1 MTDLILQIG
10 ASKLA
15 ISVVLAVGILALTWR
30 LGQPTVAHRL
40 WLLLLGALLVP
51 PLVSIP
57 VLPSEAAS
65 PASVTVVG
73 FLEAESTVSAGS
85 TPLDWLKAYG
95 PSGLIWL
102 WFLGTASVL
111 GWTLVRAL
119 RFHGSLVRASAGAP
133 VSVQRMARRISG
145 KLGLKAV
152 PAIHTTEAQ
161 LSPMVWWA
169 GGKVRVLLPSTL
181 IAEMDAA
188 ELRCVLVHEL
198 AHIRRRDHLVRWLE
212 WLACTAF
219 WWNPVAWWA
228 RRKLRAAEELCCDA
242 LALASSDVSPRAYAR
257 SLLRAIDLVSD
268 RPSATAPAFAS
279 TAHGRERVNSL
290 EQRFRMIVSNTPSPS
305 LPTRLRTVFRFGAVG
320 LLAAGLI
327 YCSDQGTPV
336 EPKAAASTSTTDLI
350 VSATDVDGDGNP
362 DLYVGDRDFF
372 VGDAALTDERSGGD
386 VGPRFEDL
394 LDTLFH
400 EARLPSEAFESV
412 RPVVVSD
419 IATQLLPLKG
429 QQEYR
434 RYAGLFG
441 PDGEETSPM
450 MVTVDLQGL
459 RGALAKSTRPD
470 ASSNIIR
477 DYVSVHRLEGLGTI
491 MIKGSAIDCFGIG
504 RDERYARLDGDDLR
518 CRFWDGVIS
527 VDGEQV
533 TPPAASP
540 EIPSG
545 SGDKRQ

>member
-15 ISVVLAVGILALTWR
+15 ISVVLAVGILALTR
-30 LGQPTVAHRL
+30 RVGRPALSHAL

-51 PLVSIP
+51 PVVSIP
-57 VLPSEAAS
+57 LFPPQAS
-65 PASVTVVG
+65 PPAVVPVAG
-73 FLEAESTVSAGS
+73 FLEAGPKVPANSTL
-85 TPLDWLKAYG
+85 LDWLKAYG

-102 WFLGTASVL
+102 WFLGTASIL

-119 RFHGSLVRASAGAP
+119 RFHGSLVRASAAAP

-152 PAIHTTEAQ
+152 PAIHATYTQ

-169 GGKVRVLLPSTL
+169 GGKVRVLLPFTL

-188 ELRCVLVHEL
+188 ELRCVLAHEL

-242 LALASSDVSPRAYAR
+242 LALASSHVSPRAYAR

-279 TAHGRERVNSL
+279 TAHGRERLHSL
-290 EQRFRMIVSNTPSPS
+290 EQRFKMIVSDTPSPS

-327 YCSDQGTPV
+327 YCSDQEIPV
-336 EPKAAASTSTTDLI
+336 EPETASSMSAANLTAS
-350 VSATDVDGDGNP
+350 VADVDGDGAA
-362 DLYVGDRDFF
+362 DLLVRAHAFLNDGTGRF
-372 VGDAALTDERSGGD
+372 VSRTGEMPEQDLEAGVQLYADTLVFSGGWP
-386 VGPRFEDL
+386 GPVASL
-394 LDTLFH
+394 ALDD
-400 EARLPSEAFESV
+400 
-412 RPVVVSD
+412 VVSPGLASRITPLLGESETDLVMFSDQNEMGERYIATVD
-419 IATQLLPLKG
+419 IAGLREQLG
-429 QQEYR
+429 
-434 RYAGLFG
+434 G
-441 PDGEETSPM
+441 
-450 MVTVDLQGL
+450 DLQGTAPPLDAL
-459 RGALAKSTRPD
+459 RGFVQVESSST
-470 ASSNIIR
+470 
-477 DYVSVHRLEGLGTI
+477 
-491 MIKGSAIDCFGIG
+491 
-504 RDERYARLDGDDLR
+504 LDGLR
-518 CRFWDGVIS
+518 CRGNMFFFAD
-527 VDGEQV
+527 VDG
-533 TPPAASP
+533 T
-540 EIPSG
+540 G
-545 SGDKRQ
+545 SGALTLEGSCERVGEDTDGTVTSSRVGRKR

>member
-10 ASKLA
+10 ASKLV
-15 ISVVLAVGILALTWR
+15 ISVVLAVGILALTWCFGR
-30 LGQPTVAHRL
+30 PAVAHRL

-57 VLPSEAAS
+57 VLPPEAAS

-73 FLEAESTVSAGS
+73 FLEAEPAVSAGS
-85 TPLDWLKAYG
+85 TSLGWLKAYG

-119 RFHGSLVRASAGAP
+119 RFHGSLVRASVAAP
-133 VSVQRMARRISG
+133 ISVQRMARRISG
-145 KLGLKAV
+145 KLSLKAV

-181 IAEMDAA
+181 VAEMDAG

-242 LALASSDVSPRAYAR
+242 LALASSQISPRAYAR

-268 RPSATAPAFAS
+268 HRSATAPAFAS

-290 EQRFRMIVSNTPSPS
+290 EQRFRMIVADTPSPS
-305 LPTRLRTVFRFGAVG
+305 LPVRLRLAIRCGALCLLAVG
-320 LLAAGLI
+320 LVYCTDGTTAAFPDASMTPADLQGGLTHDLRAESDRRPLAAALNSHI
-327 YCSDQGTPV
+327 DSL
-336 EPKAAASTSTTDLI
+336 AAAGQLT
-350 VSATDVDGDGNP
+350 
-362 DLYVGDRDFF
+362 R
-372 VGDAALTDERSGGD
+372 DAADSFNEVFVPRLADLGASINLDADVPQEFDIRIRISGGD
-386 VGPRFEDL
+386 HDRRFEAAAGNL
-394 LDTLFH
+394 IGLQKAIALANGLDPQEMFVSEGAALGGRVVRVRGLMMETRQHMGEPDECFVELH
-400 EARLPSEAFESV
+400 EAAGVSRVSCETWREVSIPEFEA
-412 RPVVVSD
+412 
-419 IATQLLPLKG
+419 
-429 QQEYR
+429 
-434 RYAGLFG
+434 
-441 PDGEETSPM
+441 
-450 MVTVDLQGL
+450 
-459 RGALAKSTRPD
+459 
-470 ASSNIIR
+470 
-477 DYVSVHRLEGLGTI
+477 HR
-491 MIKGSAIDCFGIG
+491 S
-504 RDERYARLDGDDLR
+504 R
-518 CRFWDGVIS
+518 
-527 VDGEQV
+527 
-533 TPPAASP
+533 
-540 EIPSG
+540 
-545 SGDKRQ
+545 

>member
-1 MTDLILQIG
+1 MTDLILQVG

-15 ISVVLAVGILALTWR
+15 ISAVLAVGILVLTRRVGRPAL
-30 LGQPTVAHRL
+30 AHAL

-57 VLPSEAAS
+57 LFPPQAS
-65 PASVTVVG
+65 PPAVVPVAG
-73 FLEAESTVSAGS
+73 FLEVEPTVPASSILLG
-85 TPLDWLKAYG
+85 WLKAYG

-119 RFHGSLVRASAGAP
+119 RFHGSLVRASAAAP

-145 KLGLKAV
+145 KLGLKTV
-152 PAIHTTEAQ
+152 PAIHTTDAQ

-242 LALASSDVSPRAYAR
+242 LALASSQVSPRAYAR

-268 RPSATAPAFAS
+268 RPAATAPAFAS

-290 EQRFRMIVSNTPSPS
+290 EQRFRMIVADTPSPS
-305 LPTRLRTVFRFGAVG
+305 LSARLRLAIRCGALCLLAVG
-320 LLAAGLI
+320 LVYCTDGTTAA
-327 YCSDQGTPV
+327 
-336 EPKAAASTSTTDLI
+336 
-350 VSATDVDGDGNP
+350 
-362 DLYVGDRDFF
+362 F
-372 VGDAALTDERSGGD
+372 
-386 VGPRFEDL
+386 
-394 LDTLFH
+394 
-400 EARLPSEAFESV
+400 
-412 RPVVVSD
+412 
-419 IATQLLPLKG
+419 
-429 QQEYR
+429 
-434 RYAGLFG
+434 
-441 PDGEETSPM
+441 
-450 MVTVDLQGL
+450 
-459 RGALAKSTRPD
+459 PD
-470 ASSNIIR
+470 ASMTPADPRGGFTHDSRAESGRRPLAAELNSHIDSLAAAGQLTRDAAESFNEVFVPRLADLGASINLDENVPQEFDIWIR
-477 DYVSVHRLEGLGTI
+477 IS
-491 MIKGSAIDCFGIG
+491 G
-504 RDERYARLDGDDLR
+504 RDHDRRAEAAMGNLIGLQKALALANGLDPQEMFVSEEAALGGRTIYVRGLTMGAHLHMGGPDE
-518 CRFWDGVIS
+518 CS
-527 VDGEQV
+527 VELHDRADVSRVSCETWSEV
-533 TPPAASP
+533 SIP
-540 EIPSG
+540 EFEAHRS
-545 SGDKRQ
+545 R

>member
-1 MTDLILQIG
+1 MTDLILQVG

-15 ISVVLAVGILALTWR
+15 ISAVLAVGILVLTRRVGRPAL
-30 LGQPTVAHRL
+30 AHAL

-57 VLPSEAAS
+57 LFPPQAS
-65 PASVTVVG
+65 PPAVVPVAG
-73 FLEAESTVSAGS
+73 FLEVEPTVPASSILLG
-85 TPLDWLKAYG
+85 WLKAYG

-119 RFHGSLVRASAGAP
+119 RFHGSLVRASAAAP

-145 KLGLKAV
+145 KLGLKTV
-152 PAIHTTEAQ
+152 PAIHTTDAQ

-242 LALASSDVSPRAYAR
+242 LALASSQVSPRAYAR

-279 TAHGRERVNSL
+279 TAHGRERLHSL
-290 EQRFRMIVSNTPSPS
+290 EQRFKMIVSNTPSPS
-305 LPTRLRTVFRFGAVG
+305 LPTRLRTVLRFGAVCV
-320 LLAAGLI
+320 LAAGLV
-327 YCSDQGTPV
+327 YCSDQGIPV
-336 EPKAAASTSTTDLI
+336 EPETASSMSATDLI
-350 VSATDVDGDGNP
+350 VSATDLDGDGNA
-362 DLYVGDRDFF
+362 DLYVGDPDFF
-372 VGDAALTDERSGGD
+372 VGDAALTDGRSGGD
-386 VGPRFEDL
+386 IGPSFGDI

-441 PDGEETSPM
+441 PGGEESSPM

-459 RGALAKSTRPD
+459 RGALAEATRPD

-477 DYVSVHRLEGLGTI
+477 DYVSVHRLEGLGTMVI
-491 MIKGSAIDCFGIG
+491 EGSAIDCFGIG

-540 EIPSG
+540 KTPSG
-545 SGDKRQ
+545 SGDKR